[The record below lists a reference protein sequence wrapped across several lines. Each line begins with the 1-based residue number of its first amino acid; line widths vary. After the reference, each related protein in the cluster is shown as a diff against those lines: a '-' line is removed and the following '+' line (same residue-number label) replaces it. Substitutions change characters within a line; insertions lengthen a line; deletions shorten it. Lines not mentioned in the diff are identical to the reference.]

1 MASNPACQSED
12 GNVAVFI
19 GTNLDTGDSQV
30 LCPSCLLQFCA
41 TIVQAMTG
49 VPVPDLIRVDEELSA
64 ELESV
69 VITDDDAATEV
80 VEERDV
86 TTAADADADAE
97 HSTTD
102 TK

>member
-1 MASNPACQSED
+1 MAQNPACQSDD
-12 GNVAVFI
+12 GNVAIFI

-49 VPVPDLIRVDEELSA
+49 VPVPDLIRVDEELTA
-64 ELESV
+64 ELGEV
-69 VITDDDAATEV
+69 VADDSDVATEV
-80 VEERDV
+80 VEEFDG
-86 TTAADADADAE
+86 TTAADADDAVE
-97 HSTTD
+97 HSTAD